1 MLIVPWDKEDSL
13 TVPLGSCLFV
23 YAFINSVSEIARLDS
38 AQDCQIAAPAFIPA
52 GRGPYV

>member
-1 MLIVPWDKEDSL
+1 MPWDKEDSL
-13 TVPLGSCLFV
+13 TVPLGSCLFA